1 MRITPSLLY
10 IITLFLLIM
19 DAQAQVADHVV
30 ISEFA
35 TRGASGN
42 QAGEFVE
49 IYNPTGETVDI
60 SGWELQYQSASGSAY
75 SRLARIPDGTEM
87 RPRSFY
93 LITGSSWNGTPAADV
108 TWPSSG
114 MADNGNIRITDD
126 SGRPIDRVGY
136 GSGNNPEGSAAPNH
150 GTSANDN
157 SVERKASA
165 TSTAATLS
173 TGGTEEFAGN
183 GWDGNDNGADFIEQ
197 TNGRNPQNSA
207 SAAEPPSADG
217 SGTATT
223 SVQQAGAGDTLD
235 LPIEFTPSAQFTISA
250 MKIVIPSG
258 FLWSG
263 NAADVTLDSRIQA
276 EVSVDADTVHLDR
289 LTFSDVSAT
298 ITVEN
303 LVAASST
310 GSYPFVIL
318 TSGGESFLPIQNPPA
333 VFVRGGPIPIAEARE
348 NDANGVPVHLGEIVT
363 VNGIV
368 TVADQFGAPGYI
380 QDHTGGIAIYDFDF
394 TESVSIGDE
403 VTLTGEITHFNGLT
417 ELESVTIESIPSTGN
432 TVTPEVVSIEAL
444 LNDGQGGDERYESEL
459 VRLNNVTVNTSA
471 WTVSGSGT
479 NYKLSDGTFEIDVRI
494 DNDVPFAGD
503 PAPGGSFDI
512 VGVLSQYKRDAP
524 FAGGYQLMPRLG
536 SDVIATG
543 PRIIDGPNVTDI
555 QSDAV
560 TLSWSTGE
568 EAEGFV
574 RYGETAAFELGVAE
588 SDETAGG
595 RENSALISG
604 LDPATIYRV
613 QAYSVANADT
623 SFSQPMYVSTSSL
636 NSTGDINVYF
646 NQEVDNSIAGGVEA
660 QGDVLIANRLMDR
673 IDAAQYSIDLCFYSL
688 SGRPGDDIAERLLAA
703 RDRGVRIR
711 AIFETDN
718 ANTNAMRT
726 LRNNVPAI
734 VDNFDRTN
742 AGAGLMHNKF
752 VIIDARDR
760 SSDRDDWIIMGSW
773 NPTEPGTFD
782 DAQNVVEIQ
791 DQALANAYTREFE
804 EMWGSSTDT
813 PNSAVSRFGA
823 RKLDNTPHLFFIGQD
838 EPRIPME
845 LYFSPSDQV
854 SARLVRAVNDAG
866 TSLYFATLTFTRDD
880 IARALVDRHDEGI
893 PVRGI
898 MDNRTDQGSEFDYLQ
913 SSGVDVFLKKG
924 LSGFLHHKYLIVD
937 AESPVADAP
946 HVITGS
952 HNWSNAAE
960 FSNNENTLVIHD
972 RAIAEQYLQEWYTRY
987 VDAGGT
993 GVIVLDVEDVTTVPV
1008 GFDVVVYPNPMTRG
1022 GTVAVEMDEATS
1034 LTEIR
1039 VLDLLGRV
1047 RLSRSLSDSS
1057 APSQTLRLEASAL
1070 EPGTYVLQ
1078 LQRRGGSVQFA
1089 RFVIVPAH

>member
-1 MRITPSLLY
+1 MKFSTSLLY
-10 IITLFLLIM
+10 ISALFLFFPT
-19 DAQAQVADHVV
+19 AQAQIADHVV

-60 SGWELQYQSASGSAY
+60 SGWELQYQSAGGSAY
-75 SRLARIPDGTEM
+75 SRLARVPDGTKM
-87 RPRSFY
+87 RPKSFY
-93 LITGSSWNGTPAADV
+93 LITGSSWNGTPAADA

-114 MADNGNIRITDD
+114 MADNGNIRITDG
-126 SGRPIDRVGY
+126 SGRPVDRVGY

-165 TSTAATLS
+165 TSTATTLAA
-173 TGGTEEFAGN
+173 GGAEELAGN
-183 GWDGNDNGADFIEQ
+183 GWDSNDNAADFIEQ

-207 SAAEPPSADG
+207 SAAEPLSAAG
-217 SGTATT
+217 SGTATST
-223 SVQQAGAGDTLD
+223 VQEAGAGDTLD
-235 LPIEFTPSAQFTISA
+235 LPIEFTPSAQFAITA

-258 FLWSG
+258 FLWTG
-263 NAADVTLDSRIQA
+263 NPDDIALDARIKA
-276 EVSVDADTVHLDR
+276 EISINADTVLLDQ
-289 LTFSDVSAT
+289 LAFSDASAT

-310 GSYPFVIL
+310 GRYAFVIL
-318 TSGGESFLPIQNPPA
+318 TSGGDSFLPIQNPPA
-333 VFVRGGPIPIAEARE
+333 VFVRGGPITIAEARE

-368 TVADQFGAPGYI
+368 TVAGQFGAPGYI

-394 TESVSIGDE
+394 TDAVSIGDE

-417 ELESVTIESIPSTGN
+417 ELESVTIESTPSTGN
-432 TVTPEVVSIEAL
+432 DVTPEVVTIEAL
-444 LNDGQGGDERYESEL
+444 LNDGQGGVERYESEL
-459 VRLNNVTVNTSA
+459 VRLNNITVNTSA

-479 NYKLSDGTFEIDVRI
+479 NYTLSDGTFEIDVRI

-512 VGVLSQYKRDAP
+512 VGVVSQYKRDAP

-536 SDVIATG
+536 NDVIATG
-543 PRIIDGPNVTDI
+543 PGILDGPNVTDI

-560 TLSWSTGE
+560 TLSWTTGE

-574 RYGETAAFELGVAE
+574 RYGHTTAFELGVAE

-595 RENSALISG
+595 RENRALISG
-604 LDPATIYRV
+604 LDPATIYRM
-613 QAYSVANADT
+613 QAYAVANADT
-623 SFSQPMYVSTSSL
+623 SFSQPIYVSTSSL
-636 NSTGDINVYF
+636 NSTGEVNIYF
-646 NQEVDNSIAGGVEA
+646 NQEVDNSIPGGKDA
-660 QGDVLIANRLMDR
+660 QGDVLIANKLMNR
-673 IDAAQYSIDLCFYSL
+673 IDAAQHSIDICFYSL
-688 SGRPGDDIAERLLAA
+688 SGRPGDNIADRLLAA
-703 RDRGVRIR
+703 RDRGVNIR

-718 ANTNAMRT
+718 ANTNAMRL

-752 VIIDARDR
+752 VLIDARDR
-760 SSDRDDWIIMGSW
+760 SSDRDDWVIMGSW

-813 PNSAVSRFGA
+813 PNSAASRFGA

-854 SARLVRAVNDAG
+854 SARLVEAVEDAG

-880 IARALVDRHDEGI
+880 IARALVDRHNEGLA
-893 PVRGI
+893 VRGI

-960 FSNNENTLVIHD
+960 FSNNENTLVIRD
-972 RAIAEQYLQEWYTRY
+972 RAIAEQFLQEWYTRY

-993 GVIVLDVEDVTTVPV
+993 GVIVLDVEEVTAVPA
-1008 GFDVVVYPNPMTRG
+1008 GFDVAVYPNPMTRG
-1022 GTVAVEMDEATS
+1022 GTAAVQVDGAS
-1034 LTEIR
+1034 RLTAVR
-1039 VLDLLGRV
+1039 VLDLLGRE
-1047 RLSRSLSDSS
+1047 RISRPLHGSMN
-1057 APSQTLRLEASAL
+1057 PSQTLRLETSSL
-1070 EPGTYVLQ
+1070 EPGTYILQ
-1078 LQRRGGSVQFA
+1078 LQRSSGGTQFA
-1089 RFVIVPAH
+1089 RFVIVPAQ